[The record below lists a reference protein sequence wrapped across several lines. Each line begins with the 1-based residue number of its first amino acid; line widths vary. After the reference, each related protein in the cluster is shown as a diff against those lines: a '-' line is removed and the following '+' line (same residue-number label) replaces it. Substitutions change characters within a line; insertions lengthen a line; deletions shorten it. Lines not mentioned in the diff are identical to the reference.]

1 MPSAFLDNM
10 KFYLAPLEGITTYIY
25 RNAVAGFFGEGISKY
40 FTPFFG
46 PDTKRS
52 LKSREMIDAHPDNN
66 FPGIKLIP
74 QILTTDV
81 GDYFEFENKLK
92 EYFFG
97 DNKLLAYVLLPDR
110 VHLVTYEP
118 PTSSS
123 PTKPLCTSY
132 ARYYNRRHA
141 STGRLFYDRFK
152 SVPLETAFDIT
163 DTVKFLR
170 QLSGGNLK
178 DEICD
183 KQKLFDV
190 CGTLDFSGYAT
201 AMHLEDYQK
210 MSVGE
215 LVACIAAAI
224 AEELGKDVSAI
235 RIHSIKKV

>member
-1 MPSAFLDNM
+1 MARKARQVAKSSVYHILLRSTKQIFLSD
-10 KFYLAPLEGITTYIY
+10 
-25 RNAVAGFFGEGISKY
+25 R
-40 FTPFFG
+40 
-46 PDTKRS
+46 
-52 LKSREMIDAHPDNN
+52 
-66 FPGIKLIP
+66 
-74 QILTTDV
+74 
-81 GDYFEFENKLK
+81 DYFEFENKLK

-210 MSVGE
+210 MSGSE
-215 LVACIAAAI
+215 LVACILQTTGKTTADLENEDVQNTLFS
-224 AEELGKDVSAI
+224 AEITKRIILPSLNISRTKKSKPNESQPQKKDLSVWLL
-235 RIHSIKKV
+235 